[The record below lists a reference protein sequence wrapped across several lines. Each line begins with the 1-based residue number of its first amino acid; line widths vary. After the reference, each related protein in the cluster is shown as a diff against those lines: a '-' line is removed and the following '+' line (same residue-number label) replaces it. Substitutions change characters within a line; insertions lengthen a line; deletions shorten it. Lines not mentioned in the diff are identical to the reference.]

1 MKILHVTES
10 LRLVDGGVARAL
22 HDLISVMDQ
31 RGHRSMLLTHGTP
44 DLPAHWADDRVDR
57 VHSIDGFP
65 IARKGPLV
73 RDTARLLELVRR
85 VDMVHIHQPWH
96 PFLVRVASLCRKAG
110 TPYCVSLHGCLD
122 DWPMSQ
128 KPLKKRISLALVGRR
143 MLESAA
149 FVHCTAADEV
159 RQSIKWFPRGRTVV
173 VPCTMDLRVYRHL
186 PEPAIAREKFGLD
199 IPGDMLL
206 YISRI
211 HPKKGLIHLIRA
223 LPRIREQ
230 RPAWLCVAGP
240 REDAVYASL
249 VDEEV
254 GRLGLRDAVRFIGN
268 VGDPT
273 LKASLYRA
281 AKASVLPTSQE
292 NFGFVLFESLAC
304 ATPLVTTDLVDT
316 WRELKEHGGAYIA
329 SQDPEAVAREVLR
342 VLNLSAE
349 EHRAIGER
357 ARAWVLE
364 YLDERGIGEKMERAY
379 AAACA
384 MHAG

>member
-44 DLPAHWADDRVDR
+44 DLPAHWAADCIDR
-57 VHSIDGFP
+57 VHQFDGFP
-65 IARKGPLV
+65 IARKGPLL
-73 RDTARLLELVRR
+73 RDRARLLALMQR

-96 PFLVRVASLCRKAG
+96 PFLVQVATLCRKAG

-128 KPLKKRISLALVGRR
+128 KALKKRISIALVGRR

-149 FVHCTAADEV
+149 FVHCTATDEV

-173 VPCTMDLRVYRHL
+173 VPCTMDLRVYRQL
-186 PEPAIAREKFGLD
+186 PEPELAREKFNLNR
-199 IPGDMLL
+199 PGDMLL

-230 RPAWLCVAGP
+230 YPAWLCVAGP
-240 REDAVYASL
+240 REDAGYASL
-249 VDEEV
+249 VDDEIR
-254 GRLGLRDAVRFIGN
+254 RLGLQESVKFVGN
-268 VGDPT
+268 VSDPT
-273 LKASLYRA
+273 LKTSLYSA
-281 AKASVLPTSQE
+281 ARASVLPTSQE

-304 ATPLVTTDLVDT
+304 GTPLVTTDLVDT
-316 WRELKEHGGAYIA
+316 WRELKEHGGAFIA
-329 SQDPEAVAREVLR
+329 SQNPETVAREVLR
-342 VLNLSAE
+342 VLSLSEAE
-349 EHRAIGER
+349 RFALSER
-357 ARAWVLE
+357 ARTWVLG
-364 YLDERGIGEKMERAY
+364 YLDERAIGKQMEQAY
-379 AAACA
+379 EAACDQRI
-384 MHAG
+384 